1 MRKVVNVVA
10 LVAVLAATLLAVSPA
25 AAAAPAPDRG
35 AAKFEVKFMTQMI
48 DHHAMAVEMG
58 EMCLD
63 KAVHDELRSMC
74 EEIIASQSQEI
85 EQMQSWLSD
94 WYDTTHEP
102 EMKPGDMKMMERL
115 AALEGEEFEI
125 AFMEM
130 MIQHHQQA
138 IREAGQCVQRAYH
151 DELKNLC
158 RQIIEAQQQE
168 IAQMQTWLCEWYQ
181 MCHQKQPIRKH

>member
-1 MRKVVNVVA
+1 MRKVLSVVA
-10 LVAVLAATLLAVSPA
+10 LIAVLAGVLLAVSPA
-25 AAAAPAPDRG
+25 AASAPAPDKA

-48 DHHAMAVEMG
+48 DHHAMAVHMG
-58 EMCLD
+58 GICLD
-63 KAVHDELRSMC
+63 KTIHDELRSMC

-85 EQMQSWLSD
+85 EQMQSWLSE
-94 WYDTTHEP
+94 WYHTTHEP

-138 IREAGQCVQRAYH
+138 IREAGKCLQRAYH
-151 DELKNLC
+151 DELENLC
-158 RQIIEAQQQE
+158 QQIIEAQQQE
-168 IAQMQTWLCEWYQ
+168 IAQMETWLCEWYHECEQ
-181 MCHQKQPIRKH
+181 HG